1 MSLIP
6 EEILSGA
13 HQCRSWLPSEA
24 TQGKKLRVRDRCSLS
39 STRYSLRGR
48 TERGRGASLGHAQLP
63 WVLTESLPG
72 TT

>member
-24 TQGKKLRVRDRCSLS
+24 TQGKKLEVRDRCSLWRR
-39 STRYSLRGR
+39 TRYSLMGENR
-48 TERGRGASLGHAQLP
+48 ER
-63 WVLTESLPG
+63 
-72 TT
+72 